1 MGENVPE
8 HEQRITHAY
17 LVHYPAHAPRAQD
30 PHHVDFEKW
39 KRQRE
44 EDGTHYCDFAHDHR
58 GGDTSE
64 CDNEHPLEAHHKVVE
79 LAMLN
84 EVDFA
89 LLEQDFPGISDPGTA
104 GTWID
109 SDKNLT
115 LLCSYHHRGP
125 MGVHVASSS
134 DFTSE
139 GYVRNLI
146 KGA

>member
-1 MGENVPE
+1 MVAE
-8 HEQRITHAY
+8 HEQKVSHTY
-17 LVHYPAHAPRAQD
+17 MVHYPEHAPRERD
-30 PHHVDFEKW
+30 PHKKDFEKW
-39 KRQRE
+39 KQGRR
-44 EDGTHYCDFAHDHR
+44 DSNTYYCDFAHEHR

-89 LLEQDFPGISDPGTA
+89 LLEKDFPGIGNPDEA
-104 GTWID
+104 GAWID

-115 LLCSYHHRGP
+115 LLCTYHHRGP
-125 MGVHVASSS
+125 MGVHVASYS

-139 GYVRNLI
+139 SYVRNLI
-146 KGA
+146 RDT